1 VTTVAGRMSSSNTPT
16 RRTLLLDPPRDHLA
30 RAGPGRGGYDALPLH
45 PLDHP
50 RGPVVA
56 DAQPPLEPG
65 DRSLAVLG
73 DHADRQVVH
82 LIGHVLCLVPV
93 ARLAVIALEELQL
106 VARCLLA
113 RAALYPAVYIAVRH
127 QG

>member
-1 VTTVAGRMSSSNTPT
+1 MASVVGRMSSSNTPT

-56 DAQPPLEPG
+56 DSQPPLEPG
-65 DRSLAVLG
+65 DRGLAVLG
-73 DHADRQVVH
+73 DPADPQVLH
-82 LIGHVLCLVPV
+82 LIGPVLRLVPI
-93 ARLAVIALEELQL
+93 ARLPRPPPQEPRLGSRRL
-106 VARCLLA
+106 
-113 RAALYPAVYIAVRH
+113 PAPDEP
-127 QG
+127 